1 MKLIKLEKTIA
12 IILMII
18 LFLILFSTPL
28 TIWLAKRAEKQKLLS
43 QTAQSQITPPVNT
56 ITNATTNS
64 QITQHNITQ
73 SPVETI
79 QITQPVN
86 TTSTTTSAQPTNTT
100 TNTSTT
106 PTTSCATC
114 WP

>member
-1 MKLIKLEKTIA
+1 
-12 IILMII
+12 MII

-56 ITNATTNS
+56 ITNS
-64 QITQHNITQ
+64 QTVQPQIIQHSITQ

-86 TTSTTTSAQPTNTT
+86 TTANTTTSTQPTNTT
-100 TNTSTT
+100 TDTTNSQTNTQTT
-106 PTTSCATC
+106 ENVEVFI
-114 WP
+114 